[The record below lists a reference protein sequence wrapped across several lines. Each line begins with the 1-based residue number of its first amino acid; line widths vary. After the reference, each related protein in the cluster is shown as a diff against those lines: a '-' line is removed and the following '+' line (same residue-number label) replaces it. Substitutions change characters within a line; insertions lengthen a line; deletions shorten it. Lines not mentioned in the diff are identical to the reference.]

1 LYRVKKRSWF
11 QKISLAVIY
20 ED

>member
-20 ED
+20 KD